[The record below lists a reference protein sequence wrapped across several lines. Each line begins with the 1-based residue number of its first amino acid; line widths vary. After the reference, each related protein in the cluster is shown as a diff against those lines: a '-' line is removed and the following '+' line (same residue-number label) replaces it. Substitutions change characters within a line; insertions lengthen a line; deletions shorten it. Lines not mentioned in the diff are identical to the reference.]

1 MTQIPENFYRYKQT
15 DIWTNETIPEAIL
28 NKHNTKAGVYGKILV
43 LEGALAYTAFK
54 DTKGEVDYKA
64 VIKAGSHGVS
74 APQQWHK
81 VEPIGETK
89 FLVEFYQE
97 KPENIQKIEEDFA
110 KEFPDKKPHDEL
122 KLLLSQE
129 NFEGKKALDLGSG
142 GGRNS
147 LLMAKNGLSVTSWD
161 QNVEGLT
168 ETQFLAN
175 RANLNLQTEEK
186 NLNFD
191 RVTEN
196 FDVIIATVSLQFLE
210 EKSAHELWQ
219 SVVDH
224 TNIGG
229 YNLLIVPI
237 LSDDVGCE
245 IPFPNLVPYENYLNF
260 YENENWEILH
270 ADNMV
275 GHFHRRD
282 ANGNR
287 IKSRFATIIA
297 KKIK

>member
-54 DTKGEVDYKA
+54 DAKGEVDYKA
-64 VIKAGSHGVS
+64 VIKTGSHGVS

-97 KPENIQKIEEDFA
+97 KPENIQKIESDFA
-110 KEFPDKKPHDEL
+110 EKFPDKKPHDEL

-147 LLMAKNGLSVTSWD
+147 LLMAHNGLSVTSWD

-168 ETQFLAN
+168 ETQFLAD
-175 RANLNLQTEEK
+175 RANLNLETEEK
-186 NLNFD
+186 NLNID

-210 EKSAHELWQ
+210 KKSAHELWQ

-237 LSDDVGCE
+237 ASDDVGCE

-287 IKSRFATIIA
+287 IKSRFTTIIA

>member
-1 MTQIPENFYRYKQT
+1 MGRQELYLYKQMPK
-15 DIWTNETIPEAIL
+15 WTKDTVPEAFL
-28 NKHNTKAGVYGKILV
+28 SKHNTAEGTWGHITVTRGRLKFYELDE
-43 LEGALAYTAFK
+43 EGAVQEEYELSPEGGAWM
-54 DTKGEVDYKA
+54 
-64 VIKAGSHGVS
+64 I

-81 VEPIGETK
+81 VEPIDETK

-97 KPENIQKIEEDFA
+97 KPENIQKIESDFA
-110 KEFPDKKPHDEL
+110 EKFPDKKPHDEL

-147 LLMAKNGLSVTSWD
+147 LLMAHNSLSVTSWD
-161 QNVEGLT
+161 QNVEGLA
-168 ETQFLAN
+168 ETQFLAD
-175 RANLNLQTEEK
+175 RANLNLETEEK
-186 NLNFD
+186 NLNIE

-210 EKSAHELWQ
+210 KKSAHELWQ
-219 SVVDH
+219 SAVNH

-237 LSDDVGCE
+237 ASDDVGCE